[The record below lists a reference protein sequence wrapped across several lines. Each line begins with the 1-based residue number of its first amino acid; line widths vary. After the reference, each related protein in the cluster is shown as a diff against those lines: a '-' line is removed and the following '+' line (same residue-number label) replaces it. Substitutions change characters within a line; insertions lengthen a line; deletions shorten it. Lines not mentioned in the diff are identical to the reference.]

1 MARQTRIIY
10 VENDPI
16 LRGMIATLLTNDP
29 RVEVLGVFGS
39 SDEVL
44 ASESLSEVDVALL
57 DLALGPGSLN
67 GHELAFAL
75 RARNPDI
82 GIVIMSQHPAAYF
95 VDALPEDIRFGW
107 SFVEK
112 RADTNMDD
120 LVEVLQLTSRGFSSI
135 DPRVAEQ
142 SVNVGPSLLSQ
153 LTVRH
158 QQILALAAVG
168 LDANA
173 IAAELNLSSVTVRKD
188 LSKAYEV
195 LVPNPRPG
203 TDLRTTA
210 VLRYLRETRP
220 YSNE

>member
-1 MARQTRIIY
+1 
-10 VENDPI
+10 
-16 LRGMIATLLTNDP
+16 
-29 RVEVLGVFGS
+29 
-39 SDEVL
+39 
-44 ASESLSEVDVALL
+44 
-57 DLALGPGSLN
+57 
-67 GHELAFAL
+67 
-75 RARNPDI
+75 
-82 GIVIMSQHPAAYF
+82 MSQHPAAHF

-142 SVNVGPSLLSQ
+142 SANVGMSLLSL

-158 QQILALAAVG
+158 HQILALAAVG

-173 IAAELNLSSVTVRKD
+173 IATELGLSSVTVRKD
-188 LSKAYEV
+188 LSKAYEI
-195 LVPNPRPG
+195 LVPDPRPG

-210 VLRYLRETRP
+210 VLRYLRESRP

>member
-16 LRGMIATLLTNDP
+16 LRGMIATLLANDP
-29 RVEVLGVFGS
+29 RVDVLGVYGS
-39 SDEVL
+39 SDEAL
-44 ASESLSEVDVALL
+44 ASEFLSEVDVALL
-57 DLALGPGSLN
+57 DLALGPASLN

-75 RARNPDI
+75 RARNSEI
-82 GIVIMSQHPAAYF
+82 GIVIMSQHPAASF

-135 DPRVAEQ
+135 DPRAAEQ
-142 SVNVGPSLLSQ
+142 STDDGPSLVSL
-153 LTVRH
+153 LTIRQ

-168 LDANA
+168 MDANA
-173 IAAELNLSSVTVRKD
+173 IATELDLSSVTVRKD
-188 LSKAYEV
+188 LSKSYEI
-195 LVPNPRPG
+195 LVPNPKPG
-203 TDLRTTA
+203 TDLRTSA

-220 YSNE
+220 YSSD